1 MLPKDLFATLVVLPP
16 VMILMNRVFR
26 NAFSEV
32 DLSFVV
38 IIIAHDTWSVRVA
51 KELLIAPDPMWVF
64 GA

>member
-1 MLPKDLFATLVVLPP
+1 
-16 VMILMNRVFR
+16 MILMNRVFR